1 MNGSQRYNFEEL
13 REQINKALLDKNI
26 SNNLYNST
34 NGISR
39 VLDAIVKT
47 KGEGWSGQ
55 VVDEN
60 GNKLLSEQE
69 QAQFTE
75 AFKPYLDTI
84 LNFFGE
90 EDEMNGE
97 MYKEGGAYEPSIS
110 KLSGLSDDFIEK
122 KIEQTTNS
130 SSTSSTKGIDDVY
143 AKIINKIGNV
153 NSTVNNYASKYGILK
168 LEKEHDLEPDIRVI
182 PEAAALGISDGIFA
196 LSTSVGFP
204 IPPNIS
210 LEVLSKIKVPFRLIV
225 GTIYLILDIARI
237 SMGITG
243 PPIGRKILSIIVA
256 ILELL
261 RGDWKKS
268 ILTLIGYYGM
278 MPMLVGQLLKAFLTG
293 FRMLDPQIQ
302 ESIIYGTL
310 DSTKSFIIGFLLAIF
325 QVTAPEEIRIPLIGS
340 LEKIAQKKAEMN
352 GTLEGIGLSAR
363 PKYLSPSWED
373 LNNIQAV
380 MTDEVYICSC
390 EFRELVEN
398 INKATTIKI
407 ILQILRIPVTK
418 EMIEYKCGKEPCDK
432 FVTSVVKEA
441 KDDTEKKQEG
451 NTVKD
456 SNKPSTSITGGRI
469 LHSRRYKRAF

>member
-1 MNGSQRYNFEEL
+1 MNRAQRYNFEEL
-13 REQINKALLDKNI
+13 REQINKALLDKNMPK
-26 SNNLYNST
+26 NVYKST

-39 VLDAIVKT
+39 ILDAIVKT
-47 KGEGWSGQ
+47 KGEGWTGQ

-84 LNFFGE
+84 IGFFGE
-90 EDEMNGE
+90 ENEMSQE
-97 MYKEGGAYEPSIS
+97 MYKEGGAYEPNIS
-110 KLSGLSDDFIEK
+110 KLSGLSDDFIK
-122 KIEQTTNS
+122 SKIEQTTNIS
-130 SSTSSTKGIDDVY
+130 SDNGIDDVY
-143 AKIINKIGNV
+143 AKIIKKIGNV

-182 PEAAALGISDGIFA
+182 PETAALAISDGIFA
-196 LSTSVGFP
+196 LSTSAGFP

-210 LEVLSKIKVPFRLIV
+210 LEVLSKIKIPFRLIV

-243 PPIGRKILSIIVA
+243 PSIGRKILSILVA
-256 ILELL
+256 VLELL

-268 ILTLIGYYGM
+268 ILTLLGYYGM
-278 MPMLVGQLLKAFLTG
+278 MPMLVGQLLKTFLTG

-310 DSTKSFIIGFLLAIF
+310 DSAKSFIIGFLLAIF
-325 QVTAPEEIRIPLIGS
+325 QVSAPEEIRISLIGS
-340 LEKIAQKKAEMN
+340 LKKIAQKKAEMD

-363 PKYLSPSWED
+363 PQYLSPSWED

-380 MTDEVYICSC
+380 MSDEAYICSC
-390 EFRELVEN
+390 EFRDLVEN
-398 INKATTIKI
+398 VNKATPIKI

-441 KDDTEKKQEG
+441 KDDTEKKQDDIV
-451 NTVKD
+451 VKK
-456 SNKPSTSITGGRI
+456 NNENPQPITGGRI
-469 LHSRRYKRAF
+469 LHSRRYKRTF